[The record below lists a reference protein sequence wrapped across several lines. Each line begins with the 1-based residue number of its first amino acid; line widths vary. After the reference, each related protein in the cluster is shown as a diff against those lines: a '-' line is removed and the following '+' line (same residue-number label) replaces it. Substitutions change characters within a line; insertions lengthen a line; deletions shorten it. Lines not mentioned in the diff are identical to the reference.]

1 MSGTNQAVPFEFLF
15 MFPGWVLATSASGNK
30 HESVDL
36 ADPDI
41 LFVHSPAQNIIP
53 IFTDRTWA
61 EEFAKGIKVIA
72 PIYIK
77 VSSLEEL
84 AMFIKRAKGFGYE
97 NVTVDPKEGFHFRS
111 HTLDELFKAASA
123 SKDESE

>member
-1 MSGTNQAVPFEFLF
+1 MSGTNEAVPFEFLF
-15 MFPGWVLATSASGNK
+15 ILPGWVLATSASGNQR
-30 HESVDL
+30 ESVDL

-53 IFTDRTWA
+53 IFTDRAWA

-72 PIYIK
+72 PIFIK

-84 AMFIKRAKGFGYE
+84 AKFIKRAKRFGYE
-97 NVTVDPKEGFHFRS
+97 NVTIDPKEGFHFRS
-111 HTLDELFKAASA
+111 HSLDELFQAASA
-123 SKDESE
+123 SKEESE